1 MSYTVR
7 VLYWQAAIT
16 LQIVPTKLT
25 QLGLMLALILIV
37 HFTCRLTITITKIM
51 NHVQSNQNP

>member
-7 VLYWQAAIT
+7 VLYWQADIT

-25 QLGLMLALILIV
+25 QLGLMLALIIV
-37 HFTCRLTITITKIM
+37 VLHLQV
-51 NHVQSNQNP
+51 HDHYH